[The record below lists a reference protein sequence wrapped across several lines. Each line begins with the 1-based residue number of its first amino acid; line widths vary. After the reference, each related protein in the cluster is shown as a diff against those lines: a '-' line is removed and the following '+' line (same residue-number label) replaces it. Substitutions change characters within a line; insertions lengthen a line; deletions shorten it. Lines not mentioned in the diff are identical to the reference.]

1 MIGSCPKVF
10 SGSGNIC
17 FFRFI
22 ARSLT
27 LHDHLRYFTS
37 FMDDPLFEKTE
48 GTGPYSEAQVI
59 LFLETFETFSL
70 GLLQAAYQAGDYD
83 NIIPLCEKEVT
94 EGGPNKVRY
103 VLLILLLR
111 HLSYFHTEL
120 DC

>member
-1 MIGSCPKVF
+1 
-10 SGSGNIC
+10 
-17 FFRFI
+17 
-22 ARSLT
+22 
-27 LHDHLRYFTS
+27 
-37 FMDDPLFEKTE
+37 MDDPLFEKTE

-59 LFLETFETFSL
+59 LFLESFDTSPVR
-70 GLLQAAYQAGDYD
+70 LLQAAYQAGDYD